1 MKIDKYNTKN
11 HYMIMHIY
19 FVVVFCIITMA
30 SSFVKYAKIVLS
42 LK

>member
-1 MKIDKYNTKN
+1 MKLDKNYIKN

-19 FVVVFCIITMA
+19 FVVVFCIISMRSGSA
-30 SSFVKYAKIVLS
+30 KYVKIVLS